1 MVRTSTNHARPL
13 RVLVADDCEPLRK
26 RVCSELEEAGFTV
39 VGEAADGAQALTQ
52 AAAYHPDVVLMDLR
66 MPGMDGIEATRALR
80 QQHPSTP
87 VVLWTGDDVAQL
99 DRAIGK
105 SGAQIGVLKGVDMAR
120 LATTLQAVCC
130 GYATKD
136 ARWYQDG

>member
-1 MVRTSTNHARPL
+1 MARTSTNHSRPL

-26 RVCSELEEAGFTV
+26 RVCLELEEAGFTV